1 MMHQRRLLRPCISR
15 LGCRNGSL
23 SPYLSHQQILCR
35 LRSSTSTSLIK
46 DDSNNE
52 EETNNTSYVV
62 KKVKSAPISSLFTG
76 NSNNYNNRNE
86 KQATSTTFTPRRRRG
101 RSRSD
106 TKSEQQ
112 LYNTGLNGSNNSNS
126 KKKISGSSLQ
136 HYFTRPSRIGNP
148 TVYTTEPM
156 NTKIEEEESSNSNSS
171 ILKQYIIEPVI
182 RALQQFTSAIGFTNT
197 NNNNTIINS
206 LLLPST
212 SRQRYHDINR
222 SKRRYQCNEC
232 GYQVKRWTSL
242 LSRMQ
247 HCAHCTTSV
256 DTSSELAPKDFA
268 IYLDDD
274 DTTTTTTSIT
284 KNNNNMSFEWRRIN
298 SYQNNLRQQQK
309 KRKMTK
315 EMKLERFRSNNGY
328 VIPQMYRT
336 PIKEEETVKEVASVS
351 PKASSSSRQPKEIV
365 ERKHNTSKIV
375 KRRKKK
381 LYQCE
386 ECGQTTKLWKH
397 FRAMKRDC
405 TLCDTRAGL
414 KRTDFLRILNNVR

>member
-1 MMHQRRLLRPCISR
+1 MIHQKYLIRPCIS
-15 LGCRNGSL
+15 GFGFTNNSSL
-23 SPYLSHQQILCR
+23 SPYLSCQRIVLCR

-46 DDSNNE
+46 DDDNDNE
-52 EETNNTSYVV
+52 EEEEANTSYVV
-62 KKVKSAPISSLFTG
+62 KKVKSAPISSLFMG
-76 NSNNYNNRNE
+76 NNNRNN
-86 KQATSTTFTPRRRRG
+86 KQTASTTTPRRRRG

-106 TKSEQQ
+106 TRSEQQ
-112 LYNTGLNGSNNSNS
+112 HYNGLNGSSSNSNS

-148 TVYTTEPM
+148 TVYTTEAI
-156 NTKIEEEESSNSNSS
+156 NTKIEEGSSNNSS

-182 RALQQFTSAIGFTNT
+182 RALQQFTSAIGFTNVT
-197 NNNNTIINS
+197 SNNTIMNS

-256 DTSSELAPKDFA
+256 DTSSELDPKDFA
-268 IYLDDD
+268 IYLNDEDY
-274 DTTTTTTSIT
+274 TTSYG
-284 KNNNNMSFEWRRIN
+284 KSSNNMSFEWRRIN

-336 PIKEEETVKEVASVS
+336 PIKEEETVTAEAPIS
-351 PKASSSSRQPKEIV
+351 PKASSSSHQQKENV
-365 ERKHNTSKIV
+365 ESRKHNTSKIV

-386 ECGQTTKLWKH
+386 ECGQATKLWKH

-414 KRTDFLRILNNVR
+414 KRTDFLRILNNIR

>member
-1 MMHQRRLLRPCISR
+1 MHQKRLIRPCISR
-15 LGCRNGSL
+15 FGFTTNSL
-23 SPYLSHQQILCR
+23 SPYPSYQQRVLCR
-35 LRSSTSTSLIK
+35 LRSSTSLIK
-46 DDSNNE
+46 DDDNDNE
-52 EETNNTSYVV
+52 EEEANTSYVV
-62 KKVKSAPISSLFTG
+62 KKVKSAPISSLFMG
-76 NSNNYNNRNE
+76 NNNRNN
-86 KQATSTTFTPRRRRG
+86 KKTASTTTSRRRRG

-106 TKSEQQ
+106 TRSEQQ
-112 LYNTGLNGSNNSNS
+112 NYKLNGSSSNSNS

-156 NTKIEEEESSNSNSS
+156 NTKIEEESNSDSV
-171 ILKQYIIEPVI
+171 LKQYIIDPVI
-182 RALQQFTSAIGFTNT
+182 RALQQFTSAIGFTNVT
-197 NNNNTIINS
+197 SNNTIMNS
-206 LLLPST
+206 LLLPS
-212 SRQRYHDINR
+212 SSHQRYHDINR
-222 SKRRYQCNEC
+222 SKRRYQCQEC

-256 DTSSELAPKDFA
+256 DTSSELDPKDFA
-268 IYLDDD
+268 IYLDDED
-274 DTTTTTTSIT
+274 YTTTSSG

-336 PIKEEETVKEVASVS
+336 PRNEEETVKAEAPIS
-351 PKASSSSRQPKEIV
+351 PKASSSSHQPKEIV

-414 KRTDFLRILNNVR
+414 KRTDFLRILNNIR

>member
-1 MMHQRRLLRPCISR
+1 MMHHQKRLIRPCISR
-15 LGCRNGSL
+15 FGFTNSSL
-23 SPYLSHQQILCR
+23 SPYLSYQRIVLCR

-46 DDSNNE
+46 DDDNNDE
-52 EETNNTSYVV
+52 EEEANTSYVV
-62 KKVKSAPISSLFTG
+62 KKVKSAPISSLFMG
-76 NSNNYNNRNE
+76 NNNRNN
-86 KQATSTTFTPRRRRG
+86 KQTASTTTTRRRRG

-106 TKSEQQ
+106 TRSEQQ
-112 LYNTGLNGSNNSNS
+112 HYNGLNGSSSNSNS

-148 TVYTTEPM
+148 TVYTTEAI
-156 NTKIEEEESSNSNSS
+156 NTKIEEEESNSKNS
-171 ILKQYIIEPVI
+171 ILKQYIIQPVI
-182 RALQQFTSAIGFTNT
+182 RALQQFTSAIGFTNVT
-197 NNNNTIINS
+197 SNNTIMNS

-222 SKRRYQCNEC
+222 SKRRYQCREC

-256 DTSSELAPKDFA
+256 DTSSELDPKDFA
-268 IYLDDD
+268 VYLDDED
-274 DTTTTTTSIT
+274 YNTTSSG
-284 KNNNNMSFEWRRIN
+284 KNSNNMSFEWRRIN

-336 PIKEEETVKEVASVS
+336 PRNEEETVKAEAPIS
-351 PKASSSSRQPKEIV
+351 PKASSSSHQPKEIV
-365 ERKHNTSKIV
+365 ERKHTGKIV

-414 KRTDFLRILNNVR
+414 KRTDFLRILNNIR